1 MLKCYNFIKRY
12 SKCGGNPI
20 DAFALIKI
28 VEDLPRGKLIKD
40 FISKE
45 DLFELEKNLELI
57 N

>member
-1 MLKCYNFIKRY
+1 MRFK
-12 SKCGGNPI
+12 
-20 DAFALIKI
+20 LIKG

-45 DLFELEKNLELI
+45 YLLELEKNHKYI

>member
-1 MLKCYNFIKRY
+1 MEEILLMHFKLIKR
-12 SKCGGNPI
+12 
-20 DAFALIKI
+20 

-45 DLFELEKNLELI
+45 DLLELEKNHEYL